1 MSITT
6 QISLQT
12 SMRWLRRA
20 MTMVLI
26 LANFGV
32 TLLSDA
38 ARGSSADARL
48 IGSLLLCLLLIALTW
63 TMSRKKS
70 GLILKSPVSF
80 LG

>member
-1 MSITT
+1 MSIPT

-20 MTMVLI
+20 MTLVLI

-38 ARGSSADARL
+38 TRGPSADARL
-48 IGSLLLCLLLIALTW
+48 IGSLLICLLLIAFTW
-63 TMSRKKS
+63 TMSRRRS
-70 GLILKSPVSF
+70 SPLLKSPVHFSR
-80 LG
+80 